1 MYMGFEKSL
10 LGINI
15 LLNLKYCLWNVG
27 VVFIY
32 SVRFIMYLRIII
44 NGLVLLFLCMYFFNR

>member
-1 MYMGFEKSL
+1 MGFEKSL

-15 LLNLKYCLWNVG
+15 LLNLKCLWNGG

-44 NGLVLLFLCMYFFNR
+44 NGLVLLFLFMYFFNR